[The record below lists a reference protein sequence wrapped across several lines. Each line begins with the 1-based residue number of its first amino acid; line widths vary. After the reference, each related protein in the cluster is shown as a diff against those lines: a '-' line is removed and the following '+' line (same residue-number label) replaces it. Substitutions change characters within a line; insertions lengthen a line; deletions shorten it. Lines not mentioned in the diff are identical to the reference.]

1 MDKDRVEDRVDTDI
15 EDFGVVVDAKH
26 VVADRD
32 KTVVMAWVDAM
43 VSVVANRQA
52 F

>member
-1 MDKDRVEDRVDTDI
+1 VDRDDTDI
-15 EDFGVVVDAKH
+15 EDLVKQVDTAKH
-26 VVADRD
+26 AEHMD
-32 KTVVMAWVDAM
+32 KRVVMAWADAM